1 MAQSRTAVNA
11 KASGAEPMHKL
22 TDTGAVPAGGETQQ
36 VGGPTPE
43 NYKSDD
49 ESAKLSA
56 NAPGQSKT
64 AVNSKACLLYTS
76 PSPRD

>member
-11 KASGAEPMHKL
+11 KASGAEPMQKL

-49 ESAKLSA
+49 ESAKVSA
-56 NAPGQSKT
+56 NAPAHRLQEAMLEGFYD
-64 AVNSKACLLYTS
+64 LLIG
-76 PSPRD
+76 